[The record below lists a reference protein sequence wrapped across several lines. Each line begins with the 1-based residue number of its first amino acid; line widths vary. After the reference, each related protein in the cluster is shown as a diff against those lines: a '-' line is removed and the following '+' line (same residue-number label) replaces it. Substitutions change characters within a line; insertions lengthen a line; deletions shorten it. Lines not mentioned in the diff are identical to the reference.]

1 MVKRSTRV
9 IIAALILSTVGL
21 IGTGVAQGISHKELY
36 FTVSVPYRL
45 RMGNYLLPAGYYTL
59 KQVSANDLNL
69 FFLYQGDKRHSP
81 IAAVRTVRVDNTVR
95 GYSDDTDMTWK
106 IDEESGT
113 RVVPVISGW
122 EIPGEDG
129 WEIISVVPR
138 GDGRR
143 MLAKARY

>member
-1 MVKRSTRV
+1 M

-21 IGTGVAQGISHKELY
+21 AGTGVAQGILHRELY

-45 RMGNYLLPAGYYTL
+45 RMGDYLLPAGYYTL

-81 IAAVRTVRVDNTVR
+81 IAAVRTVRVSHAVS
-95 GYSDDTDMTWK
+95 GYANDTEMRWN

-113 RVVPVISGW
+113 RVVPIIHGW

-138 GDGRR
+138 GDGHRT
-143 MLAKARY
+143 LARARY